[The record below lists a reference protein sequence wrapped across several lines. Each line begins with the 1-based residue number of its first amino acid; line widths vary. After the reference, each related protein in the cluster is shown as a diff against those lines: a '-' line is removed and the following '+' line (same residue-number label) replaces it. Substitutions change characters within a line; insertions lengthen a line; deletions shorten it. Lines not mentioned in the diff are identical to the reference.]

1 MTQLKAAL
9 NRGPVTAAIDSQV
22 IYLLTRVVLPETYFI
37 DSFLP
42 CSKGNPSVIV
52 LLIGYDEENFIVK
65 GSWGTKIAEE
75 GFFRI
80 KIGGDGYGVCGVLS
94 RNFMPIMM

>member
-1 MTQLKAAL
+1 M
-9 NRGPVTAAIDSQV
+9 
-22 IYLLTRVVLPETYFI
+22 
-37 DSFLP
+37 
-42 CSKGNPSVIV
+42 IV
-52 LLIGYDEENFIVK
+52 LLIGYDEEHFIVK